1 MKKSKYEIKLIK
13 KSKRRKNRRVF
24 VYLSMR
30 PFNEEKLKIIVVR

>member
-1 MKKSKYEIKLIK
+1 MKLSYLKSQKEEKIE
-13 KSKRRKNRRVF
+13 RVF